1 MRVEALLQFA
11 LAIAF
16 IVLWV
21 FMPTWSISGANYSI
35 SLTPWGYVVR
45 FFGETHVIPP
55 PTVYAVWLFA
65 LDAGLLPLIWRRSRY
80 SLYLAALFSVL
91 SISMLMDTILFQQR
105 YLQFHG
111 YTIAPTPN
119 GYIYVSLPTKPVL
132 GLPTYVLLST
142 KPVLGLPTYILL
154 ALTILSIFN
163 MATRARWLG
172 TRVIEDPII
181 AIERVLKVLHIE
193 YSRIE
198 GGVKVGGIKI
208 IRRDD
213 SLLLVND
220 HRIDEVDLGT
230 AITEAVKVGLKQPVS
245 VGVVDYGED

>member
-21 FMPTWSISGANYSI
+21 FVPTWSLSGVNYSV
-35 SLTPWGYVVR
+35 SLMPWGFVVR

-55 PTVYAVWLFA
+55 PTVYAIWLFA

-91 SISMLMDTILFQQR
+91 SLSMLIDTVLFQQR

-119 GYIYVSLPTKPVL
+119 GYIYVLLSTKPVL
-132 GLPTYVLLST
+132 GLPTYVLL
-142 KPVLGLPTYILL
+142 
-154 ALTILSIFN
+154 ALVILSIFN
-163 MATRARWLG
+163 MVTRARWLG

-181 AIERVLKVLHIE
+181 TIERVLKVLHIE

-230 AITEAVKVGLKQPVS
+230 AITEAVKAGFRQQVG

>member
-16 IVLWV
+16 VVLWV
-21 FMPTWSISGANYSI
+21 FVPTWSMSGVNYSI

-45 FFGETHVIPP
+45 FFGETYVIPP

-65 LDAGLLPLIWRRSRY
+65 LDAGLLPLVWRRSRY

-91 SISMLMDTILFQQR
+91 SLSMLMDTILFQQR

-132 GLPTYVLLST
+132 GLPTYVLL
-142 KPVLGLPTYILL
+142 
-154 ALTILSIFN
+154 ALVILSIFN
-163 MATRARWLG
+163 MVTRARWLG
-172 TRVIEDPII
+172 AEAIEDPIV
-181 AIERVLKVLHIE
+181 AVERVLKALNIE
-193 YSRIE
+193 YSRIV
-198 GGVKVGGIKI
+198 GGVEVGGVRIVGQGG
-208 IRRDD
+208 
-213 SLLLVND
+213 SLWLV
-220 HRIDEVDLGT
+220 RGMGETKEAIEVDLKT
-230 AITEAVKVGLKQPVS
+230 AITEAVKVGLKKPVS

>member
-21 FMPTWSISGANYSI
+21 FMPTWSMSGANYSI
-35 SLTPWGYVVR
+35 SLMPWGYVVR
-45 FFGETHVIPP
+45 FFGETHVMPP

-65 LDAGLLPLIWRRSRY
+65 IDAGLLPLIWRKSRY

-91 SISMLMDTILFQQR
+91 SLSMLMDTILFQQR

-111 YTIAPTPN
+111 YTIAPTPT

-132 GLPTYVLLST
+132 GLPTYVLL
-142 KPVLGLPTYILL
+142 

-172 TRVIEDPII
+172 TSLEDPII
-181 AIERVLKVLHIE
+181 VIERVLKTLHIE

-198 GGVKVGGIKI
+198 HGVEVESIKI
-208 IRRDD
+208 VRQGS
-213 SLLLVND
+213 SLRLV
-220 HRIDEVDLGT
+220 RGSEAIEVDLKT
-230 AITEAVKVGLKQPVS
+230 AIIETIKAGLKQPVN

>member
-1 MRVEALLQFA
+1 MRVEALFQFA
-11 LAIAF
+11 LAIAYV
-16 IVLWV
+16 VLWV

-35 SLTPWGYVVR
+35 SLMPWGYVVR

-65 LDAGLLPLIWRRSRY
+65 IGAGLLPLVWRRSRY
-80 SLYLAALFSVL
+80 SLYLATLFSVL
-91 SISMLMDTILFQQR
+91 SLSMLIDTVLFQQR

-111 YTIAPTPN
+111 YTIAPTPT
-119 GYIYVSLPTKPVL
+119 GYIYVLLPTKPVL
-132 GLPTYVLLST
+132 GLPTYVLL
-142 KPVLGLPTYILL
+142 

-163 MATRARWLG
+163 MVTRARWLG
-172 TRVIEDPII
+172 TRVIEDPIV
-181 AIERVLKVLHIE
+181 AVERVLKVLHIE

>member
-21 FMPTWSISGANYSI
+21 FMPTWSMSGANYSI
-35 SLTPWGYVVR
+35 SLMPWGYVVR

-65 LDAGLLPLIWRRSRY
+65 LGAGLLPLIWRRSRY

-132 GLPTYVLLST
+132 GLPTYVLL
-142 KPVLGLPTYILL
+142 
-154 ALTILSIFN
+154 ALVTLSIIN

-172 TRVIEDPII
+172 TR
-181 AIERVLKVLHIE
+181 
-193 YSRIE
+193 
-198 GGVKVGGIKI
+198 
-208 IRRDD
+208 
-213 SLLLVND
+213 
-220 HRIDEVDLGT
+220 
-230 AITEAVKVGLKQPVS
+230 
-245 VGVVDYGED
+245 

>member
-1 MRVEALLQFA
+1 VRVEALLQFA
-11 LAIAF
+11 LAIAYV
-16 IVLWV
+16 VLWV
-21 FMPTWSISGANYSI
+21 FMPAWSISGANYSI
-35 SLTPWGYVVR
+35 SLTPWGYAVR
-45 FFGETHVIPP
+45 FFSETHVIPP

-65 LDAGLLPLIWRRSRY
+65 LDAGLLPLVWRRSRY
-80 SLYLAALFSVL
+80 SLYLATLFSVL
-91 SISMLMDTILFQQR
+91 SLSMLIDTILFQQR

-132 GLPTYVLLST
+132 GLPTY
-142 KPVLGLPTYILL
+142 ILL

-163 MATRARWLG
+163 MITRARWLG
-172 TRVIEDPII
+172 TRVIEDPIV
-181 AIERVLKVLHIE
+181 AVERVLKVLHIE
-193 YSRIE
+193 YSRVE

-230 AITEAVKVGLKQPVS
+230 AITEAVKAGLRQPVS

>member
-1 MRVEALLQFA
+1 MRVEALFQFA
-11 LAIAF
+11 LAIAYV
-16 IVLWV
+16 VLWV

-35 SLTPWGYVVR
+35 SLMPWGYVVR

-65 LDAGLLPLIWRRSRY
+65 IGAGLLPLVWRRSRY
-80 SLYLAALFSVL
+80 SLYLATLFSVL
-91 SISMLMDTILFQQR
+91 SLSMLIDTVLFQQR

-119 GYIYVSLPTKPVL
+119 GYIYVLLPTKPVL
-132 GLPTYVLLST
+132 GLPTYVLL
-142 KPVLGLPTYILL
+142 

-163 MATRARWLG
+163 MVTRARWLG
-172 TRVIEDPII
+172 TRVIEDPIV
-181 AIERVLKVLHIE
+181 AVERVLKVLHIE
-193 YSRIE
+193 YSRVE

-230 AITEAVKVGLKQPVS
+230 AITEAVKAGLRQPVS

>member
-65 LDAGLLPLIWRRSRY
+65 IDAGLLPLIWRRSRY

-91 SISMLMDTILFQQR
+91 SLSMLMDTILFQQR

-111 YTIAPTPN
+111 YTIAPTPT
-119 GYIYVSLPTKPVL
+119 GYI
-132 GLPTYVLLST
+132 YVLLST

-198 GGVKVGGIKI
+198 HGVEVESIKI
-208 IRRDD
+208 VRQGG
-213 SLLLVND
+213 SLWLV
-220 HRIDEVDLGT
+220 RGGEAIEVDLKT
-230 AITEAVKVGLKQPVS
+230 AIAETVKVGLKQPVS

>member
-21 FMPTWSISGANYSI
+21 FVPAWSISGANYSI

-45 FFGETHVIPP
+45 FFGETYVIPP

-91 SISMLMDTILFQQR
+91 SLSMLMDTILFQQR

-111 YTIAPTPN
+111 YTIAPTPT
-119 GYIYVSLPTKPVL
+119 GYI
-132 GLPTYVLLST
+132 YVLLST

-172 TRVIEDPII
+172 TRVIEDPIV
-181 AIERVLKVLHIE
+181 AVERVLKALNIE

-198 GGVKVGGIKI
+198 HGVEIEGVRIVRQGGSLWLVRGGEAT
-208 IRRDD
+208 
-213 SLLLVND
+213 
-220 HRIDEVDLGT
+220 EVDLKT
-230 AITEAVKVGLKQPVS
+230 AITEAVKAGFRQPVI
-245 VGVVDYGED
+245 GVVDYGED

>member
-1 MRVEALLQFA
+1 VRVEALLQFA

-21 FMPTWSISGANYSI
+21 FVPTWSLSGVNYSV
-35 SLTPWGYVVR
+35 SLMPWGYVVR
-45 FFGETHVIPP
+45 FFGETYVIPP

-65 LDAGLLPLIWRRSRY
+65 LDAGLLPLVWRRSRY

-91 SISMLMDTILFQQR
+91 SLSMLMDTILFQQR

-111 YTIAPTPN
+111 YTIAPTPT
-119 GYIYVSLPTKPVL
+119 GYIYVSLL
-132 GLPTYVLLST
+132 T

-172 TRVIEDPII
+172 TRVIEDPIV
-181 AIERVLKVLHIE
+181 AVERVLKALNIE
-193 YSRIE
+193 YSRIV
-198 GGVKVGGIKI
+198 GGVEVGGVRIV
-208 IRRDD
+208 RQGG
-213 SLLLVND
+213 SLWLV
-220 HRIDEVDLGT
+220 RGMGETKEAIEVDLKT
-230 AITEAVKVGLKQPVS
+230 AITEAVKVGLKKPVS

>member
-21 FMPTWSISGANYSI
+21 FVPTWSLSGVNYSI
-35 SLTPWGYVVR
+35 SLMPWGFVVR

-65 LDAGLLPLIWRRSRY
+65 LGAGLLPLIWRRSRY

-91 SISMLMDTILFQQR
+91 SISMFMDTILFQQR

-132 GLPTYVLLST
+132 GLPTYVLL
-142 KPVLGLPTYILL
+142 
-154 ALTILSIFN
+154 ALVILSIFN
-163 MATRARWLG
+163 MVTRARWLG
-172 TRVIEDPII
+172 TGPEDPIV
-181 AIERVLKVLHIE
+181 AVVRVLKVLHIE

-198 GGVKVGGIKI
+198 HGVEVGGVRIVGQGG
-208 IRRDD
+208 
-213 SLLLVND
+213 SLWLV
-220 HRIDEVDLGT
+220 RGMGETKEAIEVDLKT
-230 AITEAVKVGLKQPVS
+230 AITEAVKVGLRQPVI
-245 VGVVDYGED
+245 GVVDYGED

>member
-1 MRVEALLQFA
+1 VRVEALLQFA

-21 FMPTWSISGANYSI
+21 FMPAWSISGANYSI
-35 SLTPWGYVVR
+35 SLTSWGYVVR

-55 PTVYAVWLFA
+55 PTVYAIWLFA

-91 SISMLMDTILFQQR
+91 SLSMLMDTILFQQR

-132 GLPTYVLLST
+132 GLPTYVLL
-142 KPVLGLPTYILL
+142 

-163 MATRARWLG
+163 MITRARWLG

-230 AITEAVKVGLKQPVS
+230 AITEAVKAGFRQQVG

>member
-1 MRVEALLQFA
+1 MRIEALLQFA

-21 FMPTWSISGANYSI
+21 FMPTWSMSGANYSI

-65 LDAGLLPLIWRRSRY
+65 IDAGLLPLIWRRSRY

-111 YTIAPTPN
+111 YTIAPTPT
-119 GYIYVSLPTKPVL
+119 GYIYVSLPTR
-132 GLPTYVLLST
+132 
-142 KPVLGLPTYILL
+142 PVLGLPTYILL

-172 TRVIEDPII
+172 TRVIEDPIV
-181 AIERVLKVLHIE
+181 AVERVLKALHIE

-198 GGVKVGGIKI
+198 SGVEVGGIKI
-208 IRRDD
+208 IRQGS
-213 SLLLVND
+213 SLRLV
-220 HRIDEVDLGT
+220 RGSEAIEVDLKT
-230 AITEAVKVGLKQPVS
+230 AIIETIKAGLKQPVS

>member
-11 LAIAF
+11 LAIAYV
-16 IVLWV
+16 VLWV
-21 FMPTWSISGANYSI
+21 FMPAWSISGVNYSI
-35 SLTPWGYVVR
+35 SFTPWGYVVR
-45 FFGETHVIPP
+45 FFGETYVIPP
-55 PTVYAVWLFA
+55 PTVYAIWLFA

-80 SLYLAALFSVL
+80 SLYLATLFSVL

-111 YTIAPTPN
+111 YTIAPTPT
-119 GYIYVSLPTKPVL
+119 GYI
-132 GLPTYVLLST
+132 YVLLST
-142 KPVLGLPTYILL
+142 RPVLGLPTYILL
-154 ALTILSIFN
+154 ALVILSIFN
-163 MATRARWLG
+163 MVTRARWLG
-172 TRVIEDPII
+172 TRVIEDPIV
-181 AIERVLKVLHIE
+181 AVERVLKVLHIE

-230 AITEAVKVGLKQPVS
+230 AITEAVKAGLRQPVS

>member
-1 MRVEALLQFA
+1 VRVEALLQFA
-11 LAIAF
+11 LVIAF

-21 FMPTWSISGANYSI
+21 FMPAWSISGANYSI

-55 PTVYAVWLFA
+55 PTVYAIWLFA

-91 SISMLMDTILFQQR
+91 SLSMLMDTILFQQR

-119 GYIYVSLPTKPVL
+119 GYIYVLLPTKPVL
-132 GLPTYVLLST
+132 GLPTYVLL
-142 KPVLGLPTYILL
+142 
-154 ALTILSIFN
+154 ALVILSIFN

-172 TRVIEDPII
+172 TSLEDPIV
-181 AIERVLKVLHIE
+181 AVERVLKTLHIE

-198 GGVKVGGIKI
+198 HGVEVESIKI
-208 IRRDD
+208 VRQGG
-213 SLLLVND
+213 SLWLV
-220 HRIDEVDLGT
+220 RGGEATEVDLKT

>member
-11 LAIAF
+11 LAIAYV
-16 IVLWV
+16 VLWV
-21 FMPTWSISGANYSI
+21 FMPAWSISGANYSI

-55 PTVYAVWLFA
+55 PTVYAIWLFA
-65 LDAGLLPLIWRRSRY
+65 LDAGLLPLIWRRNRY

-91 SISMLMDTILFQQR
+91 SLSMLIDTILFQQR

-111 YTIAPTPN
+111 YTIAPTPT
-119 GYIYVSLPTKPVL
+119 GYI
-132 GLPTYVLLST
+132 YVLLST

-230 AITEAVKVGLKQPVS
+230 AITEAVKAGFRQQVG

>member
-21 FMPTWSISGANYSI
+21 FVPTWSLSGVNYSV
-35 SLTPWGYVVR
+35 SLMPWGFVVR
-45 FFGETHVIPP
+45 FFSEIHVIPP

-65 LDAGLLPLIWRRSRY
+65 IDAGLLPLVWRRSRY

-91 SISMLMDTILFQQR
+91 SLSMLMDTILFQQR

-111 YTIAPTPN
+111 YTIAPTLT

-132 GLPTYVLLST
+132 GLPTYVLL
-142 KPVLGLPTYILL
+142 
-154 ALTILSIFN
+154 ALTTLSIFN

-172 TRVIEDPII
+172 AEAIEDPIV
-181 AIERVLKVLHIE
+181 AVERVLKALHIE

-198 GGVKVGGIKI
+198 GGVEVGGIKI
-208 IRRDD
+208 TRQGS
-213 SLLLVND
+213 SLRLV
-220 HRIDEVDLGT
+220 RGSEAIEVDLKT
-230 AITEAVKVGLKQPVS
+230 AIIETIKAGLKQPVS

>member
-1 MRVEALLQFA
+1 VRVEALLQFA
-11 LAIAF
+11 LAIAYV
-16 IVLWV
+16 VLWV
-21 FMPTWSISGANYSI
+21 FMPAWSISGANYSI

-45 FFGETHVIPP
+45 FFSETHVIPP

-65 LDAGLLPLIWRRSRY
+65 IGAGLLPLVWRRSRY
-80 SLYLAALFSVL
+80 SLYLATLFSVL
-91 SISMLMDTILFQQR
+91 SLSMLMDTILFQQR

-111 YTIAPTPN
+111 YTIAPTPT
-119 GYIYVSLPTKPVL
+119 GYI
-132 GLPTYVLLST
+132 YVLLST

-163 MATRARWLG
+163 MITRARWLG
-172 TRVIEDPII
+172 TRVIEDPIM
-181 AIERVLKVLHIE
+181 AVERVLKVLHIE

>member
-1 MRVEALLQFA
+1 VRVEALLQFA

-21 FMPTWSISGANYSI
+21 FVPTWSLSGVNYLV
-35 SLTPWGYVVR
+35 SLMPWGFVVR

-91 SISMLMDTILFQQR
+91 SLSMLMDTILFQQR

-111 YTIAPTPN
+111 YTIAPTPT
-119 GYIYVSLPTKPVL
+119 GYI
-132 GLPTYVLLST
+132 YVLLST

-163 MATRARWLG
+163 MITRARWLG
-172 TRVIEDPII
+172 TRVIEDPIM
-181 AIERVLKVLHIE
+181 AVERVLKVLHIE

>member
-1 MRVEALLQFA
+1 M
-11 LAIAF
+11 
-16 IVLWV
+16 
-21 FMPTWSISGANYSI
+21 SGVNYSI

-55 PTVYAVWLFA
+55 PTVYAVWIFA
-65 LDAGLLPLIWRRSRY
+65 IGAGLTPLVWRRSRY

-111 YTIAPTPN
+111 YTIAPTPT
-119 GYIYVSLPTKPVL
+119 GYIYVSLPTRPA
-132 GLPTYVLLST
+132 
-142 KPVLGLPTYILL
+142 LGLPTYILL
-154 ALTILSIFN
+154 ALTILSIIN
-163 MATRARWLG
+163 AATRARWLG

-181 AIERVLKVLHIE
+181 VIERVLKALNIE

-198 GGVKVGGIKI
+198 HGVEVGGVRIVRQGG
-208 IRRDD
+208 
-213 SLLLVND
+213 SLWLV
-220 HRIDEVDLGT
+220 RGMGETKEAIEVDLKT
-230 AITEAVKVGLKQPVS
+230 AITEAVKAGLRQQVG

>member
-1 MRVEALLQFA
+1 MRIEALLQFA

-21 FMPTWSISGANYSI
+21 FMPTWSMSGVNYSI

-45 FFGETHVIPP
+45 FFGETYVIPP
-55 PTVYAVWLFA
+55 PTVYAVWIFA
-65 LDAGLLPLIWRRSRY
+65 IGAGLTPLVWRRSRY

-111 YTIAPTPN
+111 YTIAPTPT
-119 GYIYVSLPTKPVL
+119 GYIYVSLPTRPA
-132 GLPTYVLLST
+132 
-142 KPVLGLPTYILL
+142 LGLPTYILL
-154 ALTILSIFN
+154 ALTILSIIN
-163 MATRARWLG
+163 AATRARWLG

-181 AIERVLKVLHIE
+181 VIERVLKALNIE

-198 GGVKVGGIKI
+198 HGVEVGGVRIVRQGG
-208 IRRDD
+208 
-213 SLLLVND
+213 SLWLV
-220 HRIDEVDLGT
+220 RGMGETKEAIEVDLKT
-230 AITEAVKVGLKQPVS
+230 AITEAVKAGLRQQVG

>member
-21 FMPTWSISGANYSI
+21 FVPTWSMSGVNYSV
-35 SLTPWGYVVR
+35 SLMPWGYVVR
-45 FFGETHVIPP
+45 FFGEIHVIPP

-65 LDAGLLPLIWRRSRY
+65 IDAGLLPLVWRRSRY

-91 SISMLMDTILFQQR
+91 SLSMLMDTILFQQR

-119 GYIYVSLPTKPVL
+119 GYIYVSLPAKPTL
-132 GLPTYVLLST
+132 GI
-142 KPVLGLPTYILL
+142 PTYILL

-163 MATRARWLG
+163 MITRARWLG
-172 TRVIEDPII
+172 TRVIEDPIV
-181 AIERVLKVLHIE
+181 AVERVLKVLHIE
-193 YSRIE
+193 YSRVE
-198 GGVKVGGIKI
+198 GGVEVESIKI
-208 IRRDD
+208 VRQGG
-213 SLLLVND
+213 SLWLV
-220 HRIDEVDLGT
+220 RGGEATEVDLKT

>member
-21 FMPTWSISGANYSI
+21 FVPTWSMNGVNYSI
-35 SLTPWGYVVR
+35 SLMPWGYVVR
-45 FFGETHVIPP
+45 FFGEIHVIPP

-80 SLYLAALFSVL
+80 SLYLATLFSVL
-91 SISMLMDTILFQQR
+91 SLSMLMDTILFQQR

-132 GLPTYVLLST
+132 GLPTYVLL
-142 KPVLGLPTYILL
+142 
-154 ALTILSIFN
+154 ALTTLSIFN

-172 TRVIEDPII
+172 AEAIEDPIV
-181 AIERVLKVLHIE
+181 AVERVLKALHIE

-198 GGVKVGGIKI
+198 GGVEVGGIKI
-208 IRRDD
+208 TRQGS
-213 SLLLVND
+213 SLRLV
-220 HRIDEVDLGT
+220 RGSEAIEVDLKT
-230 AITEAVKVGLKQPVS
+230 AITEAVKVGLRQPVS

>member
-1 MRVEALLQFA
+1 
-11 LAIAF
+11 
-16 IVLWV
+16 
-21 FMPTWSISGANYSI
+21 
-35 SLTPWGYVVR
+35 
-45 FFGETHVIPP
+45 
-55 PTVYAVWLFA
+55 
-65 LDAGLLPLIWRRSRY
+65 
-80 SLYLAALFSVL
+80 
-91 SISMLMDTILFQQR
+91 MLMDTILFQQR

-111 YTIAPTPN
+111 YTIAPTPT
-119 GYIYVSLPTKPVL
+119 GYI
-132 GLPTYVLLST
+132 YVLLST

-220 HRIDEVDLGT
+220 HCIDEVDLGT

>member
-21 FMPTWSISGANYSI
+21 FMPAWSISGANYSI

-91 SISMLMDTILFQQR
+91 SLSMLMDTILFQQR

-132 GLPTYVLLST
+132 GLPTY
-142 KPVLGLPTYILL
+142 ILL

-163 MATRARWLG
+163 MITRARWLG
-172 TRVIEDPII
+172 TGPEDPIV
-181 AIERVLKVLHIE
+181 AVVHVLKALNIE

-198 GGVKVGGIKI
+198 HGVEVGGVRIVRQGG
-208 IRRDD
+208 
-213 SLLLVND
+213 SLWLV
-220 HRIDEVDLGT
+220 RGGEATEVDLKT

>member
-21 FMPTWSISGANYSI
+21 FMPTWSLSGANYSM

-55 PTVYAVWLFA
+55 PTVYAVWIFA
-65 LDAGLLPLIWRRSRY
+65 IGAGLTPLVWRRSKY

-91 SISMLMDTILFQQR
+91 SLSMLMDTILFQQR

-111 YTIAPTPN
+111 YTIAPTPT
-119 GYIYVSLPTKPVL
+119 GYIYVFLPTKPVL
-132 GLPTYVLLST
+132 GLPTYVLL
-142 KPVLGLPTYILL
+142 
-154 ALTILSIFN
+154 ALVALSIIN
-163 MATRARWLG
+163 AATRARWLG
-172 TRVIEDPII
+172 TRVIEDPIV
-181 AIERVLKVLHIE
+181 AVERVLKTLNIE

-198 GGVKVGGIKI
+198 HGVEVGGVRIVRQGG
-208 IRRDD
+208 
-213 SLLLVND
+213 SLWLV
-220 HRIDEVDLGT
+220 RGGEATEVDLKT

>member
-1 MRVEALLQFA
+1 VRVEALLQFA

-21 FMPTWSISGANYSI
+21 FMPAWSISGANYSI

-45 FFGETHVIPP
+45 FFGETYVIPP

-65 LDAGLLPLIWRRSRY
+65 LDAGLLPLVWRRSRY

-91 SISMLMDTILFQQR
+91 SLSMLMDTILFQQR

-132 GLPTYVLLST
+132 GLPTY
-142 KPVLGLPTYILL
+142 ILL

-163 MATRARWLG
+163 MITRARWLG
-172 TRVIEDPII
+172 TGPEDPIV
-181 AIERVLKVLHIE
+181 AVVRVLKALNIE

-198 GGVKVGGIKI
+198 HGVEVGGVRIVRQGG
-208 IRRDD
+208 
-213 SLLLVND
+213 SLWLV
-220 HRIDEVDLGT
+220 RGGETIEVDLKT

>member
-11 LAIAF
+11 LTIAYV
-16 IVLWV
+16 VLWV
-21 FMPTWSISGANYSI
+21 FMPAWSISGANYSI

-65 LDAGLLPLIWRRSRY
+65 IGAGLLPLVWRRSRY
-80 SLYLAALFSVL
+80 SLYLATLFSVL
-91 SISMLMDTILFQQR
+91 SLSMLIDTILFQQK

-111 YTIAPTPN
+111 YTIAPTPT
-119 GYIYVSLPTKPVL
+119 GYIYVLLPTKPVL
-132 GLPTYVLLST
+132 GLPTYVLL
-142 KPVLGLPTYILL
+142 
-154 ALTILSIFN
+154 ALVILSIFN
-163 MATRARWLG
+163 MVARARWLG
-172 TRVIEDPII
+172 TRVIEDPIV
-181 AIERVLKVLHIE
+181 AVERVLKVLHIE

>member
-1 MRVEALLQFA
+1 MRIEALLQFA

-21 FMPTWSISGANYSI
+21 FVPTWSLSGANYSI
-35 SLTPWGYVVR
+35 SLTPWGYVIK

-65 LDAGLLPLIWRRSRY
+65 LDAGLLPLVWRRSRY

-91 SISMLMDTILFQQR
+91 SLSMLMDTILFQQR

-132 GLPTYVLLST
+132 GLPTYVLL
-142 KPVLGLPTYILL
+142 
-154 ALTILSIFN
+154 ALVILSIFN
-163 MATRARWLG
+163 MVTRARWLG
-172 TRVIEDPII
+172 TRVIEDPIV
-181 AIERVLKVLHIE
+181 AVERVLKVLHIE
-193 YSRIE
+193 YSRVE

-230 AITEAVKVGLKQPVS
+230 AITEAVKAGLRQPVS

>member
-11 LAIAF
+11 LAIAYV
-16 IVLWV
+16 VLWV
-21 FMPTWSISGANYSI
+21 FMPAWSISGANYSI
-35 SLTPWGYVVR
+35 SLTPWGYAVR
-45 FFGETHVIPP
+45 FFSETHVIPP

-65 LDAGLLPLIWRRSRY
+65 LDAGLLPLVWRRSRY

-91 SISMLMDTILFQQR
+91 SLSMLMDTILFQQR

-111 YTIAPTPN
+111 YTIAPTPT
-119 GYIYVSLPTKPVL
+119 GYIYVSLP
-132 GLPTYVLLST
+132 T

-163 MATRARWLG
+163 MITRARWLG

-181 AIERVLKVLHIE
+181 AIERVLKALNIE
-193 YSRIE
+193 YSRVE
-198 GGVKVGGIKI
+198 GGVEVGGVRIV
-208 IRRDD
+208 RQGG
-213 SLLLVND
+213 SLRLV
-220 HRIDEVDLGT
+220 RGGEAIEVDLKT
-230 AITEAVKVGLKQPVS
+230 AITEAVKVGLRQPVS

>member
-1 MRVEALLQFA
+1 MRIEALLQFA

-21 FMPTWSISGANYSI
+21 FVPTWSLSGANYSI
-35 SLTPWGYVVR
+35 SLTPWGYVIK

-65 LDAGLLPLIWRRSRY
+65 LDAGLLPLVWGRSRY

-91 SISMLMDTILFQQR
+91 SLSMLMDTILFQQR

-132 GLPTYVLLST
+132 GLPTYVLL
-142 KPVLGLPTYILL
+142 
-154 ALTILSIFN
+154 ALVILSIFN
-163 MATRARWLG
+163 MVTRARWLG
-172 TRVIEDPII
+172 TRVIEDPIV
-181 AIERVLKVLHIE
+181 AVERVLKVLHIE
-193 YSRIE
+193 YSRVE

-230 AITEAVKVGLKQPVS
+230 AITEAVKAGLRQPVS

>member
-1 MRVEALLQFA
+1 VRVEALLQFA

-21 FMPTWSISGANYSI
+21 FMPAWSISGANYSI

-65 LDAGLLPLIWRRSRY
+65 LDAGLLPLVWRRSRY
-80 SLYLAALFSVL
+80 SLYLATLFSVL
-91 SISMLMDTILFQQR
+91 SLSMLMDTILFQQR

-111 YTIAPTPN
+111 YTIAPTPT
-119 GYIYVSLPTKPVL
+119 GYI
-132 GLPTYVLLST
+132 YVLLST

-213 SLLLVND
+213 SLLLVNE

>member
-21 FMPTWSISGANYSI
+21 FMSAWSLSGANYSI
-35 SLTPWGYVVR
+35 SLMPWGFVVR

-65 LDAGLLPLIWRRSRY
+65 LDAGLLPLVWRRSRY

-91 SISMLMDTILFQQR
+91 SLSMLMDTILFQQR

-119 GYIYVSLPTKPVL
+119 GYIYVSLPAKPTL
-132 GLPTYVLLST
+132 GI
-142 KPVLGLPTYILL
+142 PTYILL

-163 MATRARWLG
+163 MITRARWLG
-172 TRVIEDPII
+172 TRVIEDPIV
-181 AIERVLKVLHIE
+181 AVVRVLKALNIE

-198 GGVKVGGIKI
+198 HGVEVGGVRIVRQGG
-208 IRRDD
+208 
-213 SLLLVND
+213 SLWLV
-220 HRIDEVDLGT
+220 RGGEATEVDLKT
-230 AITEAVKVGLKQPVS
+230 AITEAVKVGLRQPVI
-245 VGVVDYGED
+245 GVVDYGED

>member
-21 FMPTWSISGANYSI
+21 FMPAWSISGANYSI

-55 PTVYAVWLFA
+55 PTVYAIWLFA

-119 GYIYVSLPTKPVL
+119 GYIYVSLPAKPTL
-132 GLPTYVLLST
+132 GI
-142 KPVLGLPTYILL
+142 PTYILL

-163 MATRARWLG
+163 MITRARWLG

-198 GGVKVGGIKI
+198 GGVKVGGVRIV
-208 IRRDD
+208 RQGG
-213 SLLLVND
+213 SLWLV
-220 HRIDEVDLGT
+220 RGGETIEVDLKT
-230 AITEAVKVGLKQPVS
+230 AITEAVKVGLRQPVS